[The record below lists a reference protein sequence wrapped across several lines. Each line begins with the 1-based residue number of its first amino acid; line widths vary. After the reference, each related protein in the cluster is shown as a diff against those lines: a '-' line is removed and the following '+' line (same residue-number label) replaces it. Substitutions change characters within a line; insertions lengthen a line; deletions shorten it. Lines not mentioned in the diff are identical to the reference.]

1 MISITK
7 LLCNSDNYGD
17 SLRYVE
23 GAAIEKYGV
32 SPGRGPVVAWNC
44 TKTCNLKCK
53 HCYASS
59 DNKRYDDEL
68 TLDESKKF
76 IDDLK
81 DFNVPALLFS
91 GGEPLMKENILELL
105 DYASQRKIRSTIS
118 TNGTLLDKDVCK
130 SLKKINL
137 GYVGVSLDGIGSNHD
152 AFRGVNGAF
161 DSALRGIRNCIEV
174 NQKVGLRFTINKNNY
189 KELEDIFKLIK
200 EEKIPRVCFYHL
212 VYSGRGSKMVD
223 EDITKEET
231 RQALDLIISKA
242 IEFGPSVEI
251 LTVDNHADA
260 VYTYLKSLE
269 KFKDKSDN
277 ILKLLKTNGGNRSG
291 MAFANVD
298 FFGNVHP
305 DQFTWQHT
313 FGNVKEEKF
322 GSIWRNS
329 ENEILNG
336 LRNRKELLKGRCSS
350 CKWLNVCN
358 GNFRTRAEAVHN
370 DFWAEDPAC
379 YLTDDEINIM
389 K

>member
-7 LLCNSDNYGD
+7 LLCDSKNYGD
-17 SLRYVE
+17 NLRYVE
-23 GAAIEKYGV
+23 GAALEKCGV
-32 SPGRGPVVAWNC
+32 SHGRGPVVAWNC

-53 HCYASS
+53 HCYASA
-59 DNKRYDDEL
+59 DNKIYEGEL

-91 GGEPLMKENILELL
+91 GGEPLMKKNILDLL
-105 DYASQRKIRSTIS
+105 DHANKRKIRSTIS
-118 TNGTLLDKDVCK
+118 TNGTLLDKEMCK

-152 AFRGVNGAF
+152 KFRGVKGAF
-161 DSALRGIRNCIEV
+161 DKSLKGIRSCIEV
-174 NQKVGLRFTINKNNY
+174 GQKVGLRFTISKNNY

-223 EDITKEET
+223 EDISKEET
-231 RQALDLIISKA
+231 RGVLDLIINKTM
-242 IEFGPSVEI
+242 ELGENVEI

-269 KFKDKSDN
+269 RFKNKSNN
-277 ILKLLKTNGGNRSG
+277 ILKLLKINGGNRSG

-305 DQFTWQHT
+305 DQFTWQYT

-322 GSIWRNS
+322 SSIWRNS
-329 ENEILNG
+329 KNEVLNG
-336 LRNRKELLKGRCSS
+336 LRNRKELLKGRCSN
-350 CKWLNVCN
+350 CKWLSVCN
-358 GNFRTRAEAVHN
+358 GNFRTRAEAVYN

-379 YLTDDEINIM
+379 YLKDEEI